1 MPVPTSSAA
10 RRLPAVLVAFATLAL
25 TGCGDCCLF
34 HKKKNNNEL
43 LLAAAARQNGSA
55 GGVAGGGGG
64 TSGTGG
70 GPGGGPGGGG
80 GGGVAPGGTSSGGG
94 GEVPEVHVGAAAGV
108 LTLVAG
114 ASLILF
120 DRRRRTSGPVAC
132 A

>member
-10 RRLPAVLVAFATLAL
+10 RRLPAVLAALATFAL

-55 GGVAGGGGG
+55 GGVAAGGGG

-80 GGGVAPGGTSSGGG
+80 VGPGGTSSGGG

-108 LTLVAG
+108 LTLMAG